1 MKNLINFCLAK
12 VGLVAIFILLVGC
25 GGISGTG
32 GTKEDLSTDFNND
45 NAANTMKESIIDIPN
60 DIKLT
65 AVASS
70 GKKDKGIIDDT
81 YAVAIYGSIGL
92 YIKFADFLKMSIED
106 FLVAIL
112 TTKVL
117 ASAEPNTIIPINDG
131 SDTTGFKI
139 EDISTDS
146 SEKYKWK
153 LSLYFKNEST
163 PRFIFRFSFV
173 DGKAKGELKAEIKD
187 PLEFTING
195 LTTTID
201 RSLFLDI
208 KFDGTIKNK
217 KLDIDIAQDLSP
229 IMSFAQA
236 NWANLNILQKAKL
249 DLSQA
254 SKTSLRVQYDGV
266 EYGISGS
273 TYSAGQQ
280 LKATLTGETSLLDAN
295 RSSYTFRAKSIE
307 GAVNGAKMEVAL
319 PVDTLSD
326 ISNIW
331 VDDSFS
337 EVFRQ
342 KILAGFNSNLNKLI
356 DATNDTDTDS
366 TDNVDYSGTTQEEQR
381 IGFQTLYWMLDDKL
395 PIPTLSQHGLV
406 MTATEYNNAE
416 TFWGTS
422 VMKSFG
428 FNSLSDLNN
437 AMSSNFPDVTD
448 AIKKGYYYT
457 MMAPAVIAYYQTN
470 SVALTITQLDTI
482 INKSDD
488 SNDNVF
494 RDTFQTL
501 SHFVNP
507 AFFEKDLGLLGTYD
521 GTNFFVFDKTLNTLS
536 LGAKPSSFDA
546 LNVLDLSL
554 LEAIKPNDVYNLTV
568 EVK

>member
-1 MKNLINFCLAK
+1 
-12 VGLVAIFILLVGC
+12 
-25 GGISGTG
+25 
-32 GTKEDLSTDFNND
+32 
-45 NAANTMKESIIDIPN
+45 
-60 DIKLT
+60 
-65 AVASS
+65 
-70 GKKDKGIIDDT
+70 
-81 YAVAIYGSIGL
+81 
-92 YIKFADFLKMSIED
+92 
-106 FLVAIL
+106 
-112 TTKVL
+112 
-117 ASAEPNTIIPINDG
+117 
-131 SDTTGFKI
+131 
-139 EDISTDS
+139 
-146 SEKYKWK
+146 
-153 LSLYFKNEST
+153 
-163 PRFIFRFSFV
+163 
-173 DGKAKGELKAEIKD
+173 
-187 PLEFTING
+187 
-195 LTTTID
+195 
-201 RSLFLDI
+201 
-208 KFDGTIKNK
+208 
-217 KLDIDIAQDLSP
+217 
-229 IMSFAQA
+229 
-236 NWANLNILQKAKL
+236 
-249 DLSQA
+249 
-254 SKTSLRVQYDGV
+254 
-266 EYGISGS
+266 
-273 TYSAGQQ
+273 
-280 LKATLTGETSLLDAN
+280 
-295 RSSYTFRAKSIE
+295 
-307 GAVNGAKMEVAL
+307 
-319 PVDTLSD
+319 
-326 ISNIW
+326 
-331 VDDSFS
+331 
-337 EVFRQ
+337 
-342 KILAGFNSNLNKLI
+342 
-356 DATNDTDTDS
+356 
-366 TDNVDYSGTTQEEQR
+366 
-381 IGFQTLYWMLDDKL
+381 MLDDKL